1 MDLEKLKSLLGIP
14 AEDTAQDASLRFVL
28 DDVLETILNY
38 CNLKELPSGLANTA
52 VRMAMDLYR
61 SEQPGTAGDAVR
73 VASITEGDTST
84 SFSSAADALAGGIL
98 KDYRG
103 QLSRYRKLG

>member
-1 MDLEKLKSLLGIP
+1 MGLEKLKGLLGIP
-14 AEDTAQDASLRFVL
+14 AEDTSRDSSLQFVL

-52 VRMAMDLYR
+52 VRMAVDLYR
-61 SEQPGTAGDAVR
+61 AEQPGAADSAVR

-84 SFSSAADALAGGIL
+84 SFVSAADALAGGIL

-103 QLSRYRKLG
+103 RLNRYRKLG